1 MTAKSLLGPHRTH
14 MKEDKREQILLNL

>member
-14 MKEDKREQILLNL
+14 TKEDKREQISLNL